1 MFFEILDCFFITGIG
16 IVIEIGM
23 GVIDTVHGLDL
34 GQRLS
39 LIVDQDLV
47 HGQDQR
53 GKLSIIDQA
62 MNNKMVFCS
71 VVNLTVVDITCTI

>member
-1 MFFEILDCFFITGIG
+1 MFFEIIDCFFITGIG

-23 GVIDTVHGLDL
+23 GIIDTSLDL

-39 LIVDQDLV
+39 LIIDQDLV

-53 GKLSIIDQA
+53 GKLSIIDHA

-71 VVNLTVVDITCTI
+71 VAYLTVVDITCTI